1 MVDKSI
7 ELSQEFVKVLSVVA
21 GVRAW
26 WGELVALELYPMDNS
41 LALILILILI
51 INGSMV
57 REGIYRVTY

>member
-26 WGELVALELYPMDNS
+26 WGELVALELYPMDDS

-51 INGSMV
+51 
-57 REGIYRVTY
+57 